1 MQRIMIIG
9 GAGSGKSTVARMLGV
24 KIGLPVIH
32 IDKLYWQSGWRL
44 RDREQTRLLV
54 ANAVKAD
61 AWIFE
66 GNFSEMFQVRLER
79 ADTLIFLDLP
89 TWLRLVRVLR
99 RTLRDYGK
107 VRPDMQEGCPER
119 FDWDFL
125 KWVADYNRRG
135 RGKALKLLNDAPAD
149 KRVLHLKSRQQI
161 DAFLRSVG

>member
-9 GAGSGKSTVARMLGV
+9 GAGSGKSTLARLLGE
-24 KIGLPVIH
+24 KTGLPVIH
-32 IDKLYWQSGWRL
+32 IDRLYWQSGWRL
-44 RDREQTRLLV
+44 RDREETRAMIL
-54 ANAVKAD
+54 AAIDAD

-66 GNFSEMFQVRLER
+66 GNFSEMFQARLVR

-89 TWLRLVRVLR
+89 TWLRLVRVVW
-99 RTLRDYGK
+99 RTMRDFGK

-135 RGKALKLLNDAPAD
+135 RAKALNLLNGVPAD
-149 KRVLHLKSRQQI
+149 KKAFHLKSRRQVNT
-161 DAFLRSVG
+161 FLHSVS